1 MKKKTLFTLL
11 VLLSG
16 SLITVAAQDSERK
29 GPRERLSPEM
39 TARRKTEQMDKL
51 LQLTEK
57 QFKKVFKL
65 NLKEA
70 KSFEPQQQNAP
81 DSRRPLMRGD
91 RNDFS
96 GRPPMNGE
104 RPPMGNFNGEGPMR
118 QRPESPK
125 TPEELKKE
133 AQKQE
138 KKLKKILT
146 DQQYAVWQEH
156 QNKMHEKKHPG
167 RL

>member
-1 MKKKTLFTLL
+1 MKKRTLFTLL
-11 VLLSG
+11 VLLPA
-16 SLITVAAQDSERK
+16 SLITAVAQGPERK

-39 TARRKTEQMDKL
+39 TARRKTEQMNKL

-70 KSFEPQQQNAP
+70 KSFEPQQKNTEN
-81 DSRRPLMRGD
+81 SMRPHMRESG
-91 RNDFS
+91 NGFS
-96 GRPPMNGE
+96 GRPPMNGG

-118 QRPESPK
+118 QHPVSPK

-133 AQKQE
+133 AQKRD

-146 DQQYAVWQEH
+146 DRQYAVWQEH
-156 QNKMHEKKHPG
+156 QNKIHGKRNPNH
-167 RL
+167 